1 MEEKPNYYAI
11 IPADVRYDPNLTSTE
26 KLLYGEITSL
36 TQKTGECW
44 ASNKY
49 FANLYDVEPQSI
61 SRMIK
66 HLTERE
72 HITYRIVYKENKKEI
87 EKRIISLPIN
97 KNVNT
102 YYQKCYEGINK
113 NVKEN
118 NTSINTGLE
127 NIVTSNANI
136 TSINNNK
143 EKEKIKKIM
152 ENLKDY
158 RWFEDEET

>member
-1 MEEKPNYYAI
+1 MEEKPNYYSI
-11 IPADVRYDPNLTSTE
+11 IPADVRYDTNLTSTE

-87 EKRIISLPIN
+87 EKRNKTRKDAFIIAFLN
-97 KNVNT
+97 GEK
-102 YYQKCYEGINK
+102 
-113 NVKEN
+113 
-118 NTSINTGLE
+118 INTGKAIE
-127 NIVTSNANI
+127 MF
-136 TSINNNK
+136 
-143 EKEKIKKIM
+143 KKQ
-152 ENLKDY
+152 KG
-158 RWFEDEET
+158 TK

>member
-11 IPADVRYDPNLTSTE
+11 IPADVRYDPKLTSTE

-87 EKRIISLPIN
+87 EKRIISIPIN

-113 NVKEN
+113 NVKRGINKNVKEN
-118 NTSINTGLE
+118 NTSIN
-127 NIVTSNANI
+127 I
-136 TSINNNK
+136 TSINNKKK
-143 EKEKIKKIM
+143 ETNDLLKEM
-152 ENLKDY
+152 NDY
-158 RWFEDEET
+158 RWFDEKGWIYS

>member
-11 IPADVRYDPNLTSTE
+11 IPAEVRYDPNLTSTE

-44 ASNKY
+44 ATNKY
-49 FANLYDVEPQSI
+49 FASLYNVEPQSI

-66 HLTERE
+66 HLTERN
-72 HITYRIVYKENKKEI
+72 HLTYKIIYKEDKKEI
-87 EKRIISLPIN
+87 EKRIITIPIN
-97 KNVNT
+97 KNDNT
-102 YYQKCYEGINK
+102 YSHKCLEGINKNVKRGINK

-118 NTSINTGLE
+118 NTSI
-127 NIVTSNANI
+127 NI

-143 EKEKIKKIM
+143 EKEKIKKEM
-152 ENLKDY
+152 DNLKDY
-158 RWFEDEET
+158 RWFEDETN

>member
-11 IPADVRYDPNLTSTE
+11 IPADVRYDPKLTSTE

-36 TQKTGECW
+36 TQKIGECW

-72 HITYRIVYKENKKEI
+72 HITYKIVYKENKKEI
-87 EKRIISLPIN
+87 EKRIISIPIN

-113 NVKEN
+113 NVKRGINKNVKEN
-118 NTSINTGLE
+118 NTSIN
-127 NIVTSNANI
+127 I
-136 TSINNNK
+136 TSINNKKNNK
-143 EKEKIKKIM
+143 EEKEKLEQYIK
-152 ENLKDY
+152 EVGES
-158 RWFEDEET
+158 RWFDEKS